1 MHRQYK
7 KSPSQ
12 LIENLRSSYDQH
24 NMHLCSKNAFICSAC
39 NLGLNLY
46 LNQFFLSLQV
56 MAGATKG
63 HSEGV
68 STKQPDLLFM
78 LGVKGVHLIVSV
90 LLYMFNSP
98 DIL

>member
-1 MHRQYK
+1 
-7 KSPSQ
+7 
-12 LIENLRSSYDQH
+12 
-24 NMHLCSKNAFICSAC
+24 
-39 NLGLNLY
+39 
-46 LNQFFLSLQV
+46 

-68 STKQPDLLFM
+68 STEQPDLLFT